1 MSKSVFVSH
10 ATKDTP
16 LITSLVDLIE
26 DGIGVPEGEIFCSSL
41 PGYGIPAGKNFVG
54 YMRDQMDA
62 PRVVV
67 LVLTQNYFQS
77 HFCLS
82 ELGAAWVKGHNI
94 FPILVP
100 PLTYSDVKD
109 VLLGTQ
115 VIRVDDDVAYNQLR
129 EALEGYQLAS
139 KSGTKWDTKR
149 KLFLQKLP
157 DLIASLPIPTAID
170 PAEHAAALSKL
181 SEAQVELLNYEAE
194 ADKLKRY
201 ISQLENAKDATE
213 VATLKAE
220 LSDTDPVLDFNNATA
235 AVGKMRSKVGGTEV
249 LKAMIADHYG
259 HQYAIDLINYGD
271 EYQEAALK
279 QLVNLETRQVLWN
292 ATRARELAKHLAAI
306 DAMLDD
312 PDTHAA
318 ISQEFVSNDVPLE
331 PDNLEFW
338 QEFYGV

>member
-1 MSKSVFVSH
+1 MV
-10 ATKDTP
+10 A
-16 LITSLVDLIE
+16 SLVDLIE

-41 PGYGIPAGKNFVG
+41 PGYGIPAGENFVG
-54 YMRDQMDA
+54 YMRDQMVA
-62 PRVVV
+62 PNVVV

-82 ELGAAWVKGHNI
+82 ELGAAWVKGHKI

-100 PLTYSDVKD
+100 PLSYSDVKD

-129 EALEGYQLAS
+129 EALEEHELAN
-139 KSGTKWDTKR
+139 KSDTKWDTKR

-157 DLIASLPIPTAID
+157 DLIASLPTPTAID
-170 PAEHAAALSKL
+170 PAEHAAVLAKL
-181 SEAQVELLNYEAE
+181 SEAQDELLNYEAE
-194 ADKLKRY
+194 ADKLKQY
-201 ISQLENAKDATE
+201 ISQLEKAKDAIS

-220 LSDTDPVLDFNNATA
+220 LSDTDPLLDFDNATS
-235 AVGKMRSKVGGTEV
+235 AVAKMYSKVGGTEV

-259 HQYAIDLINYGD
+259 HHYAIDMLNFGH

-279 QLVNLETRQVLWN
+279 QLVNLETRQVLWH
-292 ATRARELAKHLAAI
+292 AARAKELAKHLAAV

-312 PDTHAA
+312 PDAYA
-318 ISQEFVSNDVPLE
+318 VIAKEFSSKDVPLE
-331 PDNLEFW
+331 PGNLEFW

>member
-1 MSKSVFVSH
+1 MFVSH

-16 LITSLVDLIE
+16 LIASLVDLIE

-54 YMRDQMDA
+54 YMRDQMVA
-62 PRVVV
+62 PKVVV
-67 LVLTQNYFQS
+67 LVLTPNYFQS

-82 ELGAAWVKGHNI
+82 ELGAAWVKGHDI

-100 PLTYSDVKD
+100 PLIYSDVKD

-129 EALEGYQLAS
+129 EALEEYGLAS

-157 DLIASLPIPTAID
+157 DLIVSLPTPTAIN
-170 PAEHAAALSKL
+170 PAEHAAAMAKL
-181 SEAQVELLNYEAE
+181 SEAQAELLNYEAE
-194 ADKLKRY
+194 ADKLKHY
-201 ISQLENAKDATE
+201 IFQLEKAKDATD
-213 VATLKAE
+213 VTTLKAA
-220 LSDTDPVLDFNNATA
+220 LSDTDPVLDFNNATT
-235 AVGKMRSKVGGTEV
+235 AVGKMWSKVGGTEV

-259 HQYAIDLINYGD
+259 HQYAMDMTNYGH

-279 QLVNLETRQVLWN
+279 QLVNLENRQILWK
-292 ATRARELAKHLAAI
+292 AARAKELAKHLAAV

-312 PDTHAA
+312 PDAYA
-318 ISQEFVSNDVPLE
+318 VISQEFASKDVPLE

-338 QEFYGV
+338 QEFYGVL